1 MDEQMLEAEITEEL
15 TLPYDTDPALEPETE
30 ITVETEEDDTPTA
43 DYDGE
48 IALLREQYPE
58 LLHESGAERYRELR
72 MLGLTPGEAYRATAA
87 PKARADGRAHLGT
100 APRRA
105 HSPHTGMSRSVL
117 ESARSLF
124 EGLGDAELHR
134 LYRRVTK

>member
-1 MDEQMLEAEITEEL
+1 MMDEQMLDTEILEDRQIPDEAAPEC
-15 TLPYDTDPALEPETE
+15 DADPVEEPEE
-30 ITVETEEDDTPTA
+30 IPSA

-58 LLHESGAERYRELR
+58 LLHESGTERYRELR
-72 MLGLTPGEAYRATAA
+72 ALGLTPGEAYLATSE
-87 PKARADGRAHLGT
+87 PRARADGRAHLGS

-105 HSPHTGMSRSVL
+105 HSPYTGMSRSVL

-124 EGLGDAELHR
+124 EGLGDAELQR

>member
-1 MDEQMLEAEITEEL
+1 MTDEQMTEDVEITDIEL
-15 TLPYDTDPALEPETE
+15 SDEGDTAPETDLAE
-30 ITVETEEDDTPTA
+30 ETPEA
-43 DYDGE
+43 DFDGE
-48 IALLREQYPE
+48 LQLLGEQYPE

-72 MLGLTPGEAYRATAA
+72 LLGLSPGEAYRATSA
-87 PKARADGRAHLGT
+87 PRARADSTSHLGG

-105 HSPHTGMSRSVL
+105 HSPVTGMSRSVL